1 MTVKTERDA
10 MDGSFPE
17 DYGERAM
24 VEATSI
30 EQRLDDATQ
39 MWFELVRPDRN
50 NIKAEDAFRSGYA
63 AGLKRREIS
72 PDNTDEIRALLDLA
86 EEEGFH
92 IDTREWT
99 PDGRLVFAALT
110 LDDRH
115 YSLELKDADPVR

>member
-1 MTVKTERDA
+1 MTEKTERDA

-72 PDNTDEIRALLDLA
+72 PFVERALR
-86 EEEGFH
+86 EG
-92 IDTREWT
+92 
-99 PDGRLVFAALT
+99 
-110 LDDRH
+110 
-115 YSLELKDADPVR
+115 